1 MGNPSVYL
9 FYGDDP
15 IAIREKLHE
24 FRAKLGPT
32 AAFNVQQFQAGSLDL
47 DLFQQA
53 CTALPF
59 SSDRRLIIVENAEAL
74 PREEA
79 FRARFELILGML
91 PPTSRVVLIEWIDT
105 GRPKAEQDQLK
116 RSVGWAW
123 VRAHS
128 ESSLKHR
135 FACPR
140 GPAFAR
146 WLQERA
152 RSLGGTIDPPAAQL
166 LAERLGEDPLL
177 ADQELRK
184 LLDLADGAG
193 PVSTRDVGRLTPDY
207 GEADV
212 FAVVDQLGAGT
223 GWVGQ
228 LEQLLAD
235 HDPTYVFA
243 MIVRQIR
250 LLVKARAALDAGED
264 PVAAVRAGE
273 RRPPPEFAAKKV
285 SSQARGFSLPA
296 LKSIH
301 RRLTQLDRAVKR
313 GEAELSLDLLPVL
326 VGFTR

>member
-1 MGNPSVYL
+1 MGPPSVYL
-9 FYGDDP
+9 LYGDDP
-15 IAIREKLHE
+15 ISIRETLHE
-24 FRAKLGPT
+24 LQDRLGP
-32 AAFNVQQFQAGSLDL
+32 AAELNLQRFTGAGLDL
-47 DLFQQA
+47 GAFQLA
-53 CTALPF
+53 CNSLPF
-59 SSDRRLIIVENAEAL
+59 LSGRRLVVVEEAEAL
-74 PREEA
+74 PEDEDWR
-79 FRARFELILGML
+79 RRFEEILGEL
-91 PPTSRVVLIEWIDT
+91 PGTTALVLIEWIDT
-105 GRPKAEQDQLK
+105 ERDREEQRQRA
-116 RSVGWAW
+116 RSVGLAWAEAHPKAAF
-123 VRAHS
+123 VR
-128 ESSLKHR
+128 R
-135 FACPR
+135 FASPR
-140 GPAFAR
+140 GPAFVR

-152 RSLGGTIDPPAAQL
+152 RSRGGTIDPPAARL

-177 ADQELRK
+177 ADQEIRK

-193 PVSTRDVGRLTPDY
+193 PVGTRDVERLTPDY

-212 FAVVDQLGAGT
+212 FTVVDQLGTGT

-228 LEQLLAD
+228 LQQLLAD
-235 HDPTYVFA
+235 HDPAYVFA

-250 LLVKARAALDAGED
+250 FLVKARAALDAGED

-301 RRLTQLDRAVKR
+301 RRLTLLDRAVKR